1 MIHPMDWIAAFF
13 RWLFALPLTQ
23 QMRAMA
29 YAHIAAI
36 LEDLDRF
43 PEGSLHPED
52 EAYLLHELA
61 RALDTAHNCLS
72 GFIHYRSLE
81 LIGRP
86 VAHPRVK
93 AGKPRNRIPTRDT
106 LLRRVDELITRL
118 ERSDA
123 LAHQRATQ
131 LGNFPLRL
139 GASHQATSPAF
150 AVEATLASRAIS
162 CLHRQSR
169 GRWIARSC
177 ARDGGGGPRAP
188 PRHISSDPIL
198 QREIALHLAL
208 ARAEIAPARI
218 HHNTARATTR

>member
-1 MIHPMDWIAAFF
+1 MDWIAAFF

-43 PEGSLHPED
+43 PEGSLHPDD
-52 EAYLLHELA
+52 EAYLLSELA

-86 VAHPRVK
+86 AAHPRVK
-93 AGKPRNRIPTRDT
+93 AGKLRDRIPTRDN

-118 ERSDA
+118 ERSDV
-123 LAHQRATQ
+123 LAQRRAAHISDI
-131 LGNFPLRL
+131 PLRL
-139 GASHQATSPAF
+139 AAAQRSTSPCSA
-150 AVEATLASRAIS
+150 
-162 CLHRQSR
+162 
-169 GRWIARSC
+169 
-177 ARDGGGGPRAP
+177 GGGAEAPANSSTCRRQGEVACALWRARRRGMAARAP
-188 PRHISSDPIL
+188 PSLDSFAPI
-198 QREIALHLAL
+198 
-208 ARAEIAPARI
+208 PA
-218 HHNTARATTR
+218 

>member
-1 MIHPMDWIAAFF
+1 MDWIAAFF

-86 VAHPRVK
+86 VARPRVK
-93 AGKPRNRIPTRDT
+93 AGKLRNRIPTREN

-118 ERSDA
+118 ERSDD
-123 LAHQRATQ
+123 LAHQRAAT
-131 LGNFPLRL
+131 LAAFPLRL
-139 GASHQATSPAF
+139 GAPHQATSPAF
-150 AVEATLASRAIS
+150 AVEAVQAERACCS

-169 GRWIARSC
+169 GVRR
-177 ARDGGGGPRAP
+177 GPRSGRIGPVDQFEQPNALS
-188 PRHISSDPIL
+188 HAKGKIKSSS
-198 QREIALHLAL
+198 
-208 ARAEIAPARI
+208 
-218 HHNTARATTR
+218 